1 MENTKKPI
9 LSGGDGVD
17 VVSAGD
23 RNKATRPR
31 VSLGLWRG
39 RIGVRRRLLGTC
51 QKPGVGGA
59 TIQIATRAIYK
70 KTNNVFFSSF
80 HNVIFTSVRG
90 FFLKKRAPGCASIL
104 AAGTILGR
112 GPGATGSFGSAFPG
126 LAVDGR

>member
-59 TIQIATRAIYK
+59 TIQIATRAIK
-70 KTNNVFFSSF
+70 RRICNVYF
-80 HNVIFTSVRG
+80 HNVIFTSVR
-90 FFLKKRAPGCASIL
+90 
-104 AAGTILGR
+104 
-112 GPGATGSFGSAFPG
+112 
-126 LAVDGR
+126 VDNINYMDNHT